1 MKDLALIYRLS
12 NISKFYNKA
21 VEGYL
26 TESNIDRHY
35 LILFV
40 INKSKRKLTQKEV
53 SGIIHIK
60 ESSMVKIIDDLE
72 EFGYIKRVLNEKN
85 RRQNFIFLTE
95 KSLPVIS
102 LINTAYKK
110 ADDLVFK
117 DIPKK
122 EVKVFKQSLDMMMK
136 NLIGLSQSIIN

>member
-1 MKDLALIYRLS
+1 MKDLSLIDTLS

-26 TESNIDRHY
+26 TGSNIDRHY

-40 INKSKRKLTQKEV
+40 INKSKRKLTQKEI
-53 SGIIHIK
+53 SEIIHIG
-60 ESSMVKIIDDLE
+60 ESSMVKIIDYLVK
-72 EFGYIKRVLNEKN
+72 FGYVKRVLNSKD
-85 RRQNFIFLTE
+85 RRQNFIYLTE
-95 KSLPVIS
+95 KSHHDIS

-122 EVKVFKQSLDMMMK
+122 EVKVFKQSLNIMMK
-136 NLIGLSQSIIN
+136 NLIRLS